1 MAFDPTDETG
11 NEGGGSRVSRRKTAK
26 REPGSRPEPEPET

>member
-1 MAFDPTDETG
+1 MASDPTDETG
-11 NEGGGSRVSRRKTAK
+11 NEGGSRVSRRKTAK